1 MKITVKATFANLAPL
16 TVTAEVERAEQLVNS
31 LFDMGAITVS
41 TKPE

>member
-1 MKITVKATFANLAPL
+1 MKITVKATFSNIEPM
-16 TVTAEVERAEQLVNS
+16 TVTADVERAEQLVNA

>member
-16 TVTAEVERAEQLVNS
+16 TVSAEVERSDEIINA